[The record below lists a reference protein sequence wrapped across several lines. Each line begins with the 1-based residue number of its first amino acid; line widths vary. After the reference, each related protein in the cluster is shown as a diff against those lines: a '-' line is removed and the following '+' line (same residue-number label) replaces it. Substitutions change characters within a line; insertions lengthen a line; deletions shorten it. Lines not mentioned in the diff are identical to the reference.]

1 MAACIKPFHTK
12 WDNAIWLIE
21 FLEFHKILGVS
32 HFIFYGNKNN
42 FGASAYL
49 VIIDAFIESSLLTV
63 YLRCYRS
70 MQVWE
75 K

>member
-70 MQVWE
+70 MQEWE
-75 K
+75 R